1 MWVLQIGLAAT
12 VGNQTRDGTRYIH
25 IKTCLP
31 IEEHARSVL
40 TPYAFN
46 VLQHEIVLSLQ
57 YAIQEMADGS
67 YLVQHFKKMDGECL
81 VIWMP
86 EDEQIHCSCKEFE
99 HSGILCRHS
108 LRLLEVKNYFQLP
121 ERYFPLR
128 WRRDQSL
135 VPMDDQNA
143 QSNNDE
149 CAQAFHALAEA
160 LLTESLISKERFNH
174 VQREITGL
182 LAEVRS
188 MPVAE
193 ELSLNIPPNNVS
205 ET

>member
-1 MWVLQIGLAAT
+1 
-12 VGNQTRDGTRYIH
+12 
-25 IKTCLP
+25 
-31 IEEHARSVL
+31 
-40 TPYAFN
+40 
-46 VLQHEIVLSLQ
+46 
-57 YAIQEMADGS
+57 
-67 YLVQHFKKMDGECL
+67 
-81 VIWMP
+81 
-86 EDEQIHCSCKEFE
+86 
-99 HSGILCRHS
+99 
-108 LRLLEVKNYFQLP
+108 
-121 ERYFPLR
+121 
-128 WRRDQSL
+128 
-135 VPMDDQNA
+135 MDDQNA

-193 ELSLNIPPNNVS
+193 EFSLNIPPNNVS

>member
-1 MWVLQIGLAAT
+1 LQIGLAAT
-12 VGNQTRDGTRYIH
+12 VGNQTRDGTPYMH

-67 YLVQHFKKMDGECL
+67 YLVQHIKKMDGERF
-81 VIWMP
+81 VNWMP

>member
-1 MWVLQIGLAAT
+1 M
-12 VGNQTRDGTRYIH
+12 H

-67 YLVQHFKKMDGECL
+67 YLVQHFKKMDGERF
-81 VIWMP
+81 VFWMP

-135 VPMDDQNA
+135 VPLDDQNA

>member
-1 MWVLQIGLAAT
+1 LQIGLAAT
-12 VGNQTRDGTRYIH
+12 VGNQTRDGTRYMH

-67 YLVQHFKKMDGECL
+67 YLVQHIKKMDGERF
-81 VIWMP
+81 VNWMP